1 MKLIELLINYKSKFS
16 KILIIVFVIWAFG
29 MVFWDRNKTEP
40 SIALI
45 DLQDGDLKSQM
56 DTAKILTYVD
66 KTCNVSV
73 PYPSF
78 FEVSDTSEAGTARF
92 CYPNI
97 MDRKITLTMFVETN
111 VEGWSIKDAVEHL
124 SDSTT
129 TCLDSNKYFF
139 IMVGKRKEGNRGCYV
154 EKCFLVNDYWI
165 DYTLFYKPEYEE
177 TDGIEKLMEMVMK
190 WEPFGN

>member
-139 IMVGKRKEGNRGCYV
+139 IMVGKRKEGLNITKHEYIFVKKPGLYV
-154 EKCFLVNDYWI
+154 LSK
-165 DYTLFYKPEYEE
+165 K
-177 TDGIEKLMEMVMK
+177 
-190 WEPFGN
+190 